1 MQPILINGSPIP
13 DTVQSAL
20 RSTLVAVF
28 AILAAR
34 VFESAM
40 VAGYAVAAFA
50 SFLTALPAIAA
61 MAWGVW
67 KAFKSWREKHRMAEI
82 VPDEIAKVL

>member
-20 RSTLVAVF
+20 RSALVALF

-34 VFESAM
+34 VFENAM

-61 MAWGVW
+61 MAWGIW
-67 KAFKSWREKHRMAEI
+67 KAFKSWKDKRVMAEI
-82 VPDEIAKVL
+82 LPDEIAKVK